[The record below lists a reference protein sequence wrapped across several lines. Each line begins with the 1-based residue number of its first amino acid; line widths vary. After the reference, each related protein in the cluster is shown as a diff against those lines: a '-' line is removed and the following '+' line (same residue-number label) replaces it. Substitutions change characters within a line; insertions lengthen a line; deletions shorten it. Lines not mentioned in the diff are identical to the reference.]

1 MDRTITESLHFS
13 TDSTI
18 DIRDRSVTV
27 RDNNGQT
34 RIVFE
39 FTNLPADQLAYGVR
53 SYINGLRYV
62 YSDNEADKI
71 ANLERAK
78 SILECA
84 QRAVEYLTPKVEQVA
99 AN

>member
-13 TDSTI
+13 TESTV

-34 RIVFE
+34 RTVFE
-39 FTNLPADQLAYGVR
+39 LTNLPTEQLAYGVR

-62 YSDNEADKI
+62 YSDNEADKV

-84 QRAVEYLTPKVEQVA
+84 LRAVEYLTPKSTEVA
-99 AN
+99 N

>member
-1 MDRTITESLHFS
+1 MNRTITESVHFS
-13 TDSTI
+13 TDSTV
-18 DIRDRSVTV
+18 DIRERSLTV
-27 RDNNGQT
+27 RDNNGDI

-39 FTNLPADQLAYGVR
+39 LTNLPADQLAYGVR
-53 SYINGLRYV
+53 GYVNNLRYV

-84 QRAVEYLTPKVEQVA
+84 QRAVEYLTPKSAEVA
-99 AN
+99 N

>member
-13 TDSTI
+13 TDSTV

-34 RIVFE
+34 RTVFE
-39 FTNLPADQLAYGVR
+39 LTNLPAEQLAYGVR

-78 SILECA
+78 SILESA
-84 QRAVEYLTPKVEQVA
+84 QRAVEYLTPKVEQVT

>member
-13 TDSTI
+13 TDSTV

-34 RIVFE
+34 RTVFE
-39 FTNLPADQLAYGVR
+39 LTNLAVDQLAYGVR

-84 QRAVEYLTPKVEQVA
+84 QRAVEYLTPKSTEVA
-99 AN
+99 N